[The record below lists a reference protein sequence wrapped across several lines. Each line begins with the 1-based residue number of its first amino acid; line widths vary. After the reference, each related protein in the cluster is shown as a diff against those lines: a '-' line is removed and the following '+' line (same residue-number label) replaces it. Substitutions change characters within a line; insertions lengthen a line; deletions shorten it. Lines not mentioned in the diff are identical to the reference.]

1 MTVGPKKVKKSGTLP
16 LPPDKARQPLKGV
29 LSTLVMDQS
38 THENFSRD
46 ESTSP
51 GSDRTFGLVMAAAL
65 ALVGAV
71 NFHHSGRL
79 WPSELVVA
87 ALFLAAAGLKPA
99 LLNPL
104 NRLWM
109 KLGLVLHR
117 VVNPIVMGLLFYGTI
132 WPTGLVMRMRG
143 RDLLRLKREPSS
155 DTYWIARAP
164 GPQPETMRDQF

>member
-1 MTVGPKKVKKSGTLP
+1 MK
-16 LPPDKARQPLKGV
+16 
-29 LSTLVMDQS
+29 QS

-46 ESTSP
+46 EAASP

-65 ALVGAV
+65 ALIGAI
-71 NFHHSGRL
+71 NLHHAGRL
-79 WPSELVVA
+79 WLWELVLA
-87 ALFLAAAGLKPA
+87 ALFLAAALSMPS
-99 LLNPL
+99 LLHPL

-117 VVNPIVMGLLFYGTI
+117 IVNPIVMGLLFYGTI

-155 DTYWIARAP
+155 DTYWITREP

>member
-1 MTVGPKKVKKSGTLP
+1 MK
-16 LPPDKARQPLKGV
+16 
-29 LSTLVMDQS
+29 QS

-46 ESTSP
+46 EAASP

-65 ALVGAV
+65 ALIGAI
-71 NFHHSGRL
+71 NFRHSGRL
-79 WPSELVVA
+79 WRWELVLA
-87 ALFLAAAGLKPA
+87 ALFLAAALSMPS
-99 LLNPL
+99 LLHPL

-109 KLGLVLHR
+109 KLGLLLHR
-117 VVNPIVMGLLFYGTI
+117 IVNPIVMGLLFYGTI

-155 DTYWIARAP
+155 DTYWITREP